1 MTHTSLT
8 TEQHLHLHHNQ
19 DSWSGWSWR
28 GEEKDIAFNLQDL
41 RASLGDLNRPLWI
54 VQCNDKVGLAGD
66 GAIVPTHSNS
76 GEQFPIIGMVPAVV
90 PDHLGD
96 AAFRSTYHVRA
107 AYYAGA
113 MAGGVSSED
122 LVITLGK
129 DGLLGSFGAGGCP
142 PARVES
148 AVQKIQAALPQGPYA
163 FNLLHSPN
171 EPALEQR
178 TADLFVRA
186 NIPVV
191 EASAYIDITYAL
203 VHYRLSGLAL
213 NQNGEIQVNH
223 RVIAKLSRKEVAR
236 RFMSPAP
243 DDLVASLLQDG
254 KITPQQA
261 ELSQRVPLADD
272 ITVEADSGGHTDN
285 RPLVGL
291 MPTMLALRDE
301 MQNQYRYLHPIRVGA
316 AGGIATPQAALAA
329 FMMGAAYVA
338 SGSINQSCV
347 ESGTSEHT
355 RNLLAQADMADV
367 AMAPSADMFEMG
379 VKVQVL
385 KRGTMFAPRASKLY
399 EIYSHYNTWAEVP
412 QSERDRLEKTIF
424 KRTYEEIWA
433 DTVKFFTER
442 DPRQLERANRDPHQ
456 QMALVF
462 RWYLGLSSRWS
473 SSGEKGR
480 EMDYQIWCGPSMG
493 SFNDWVRG
501 TYLEQPAN
509 RRVVDVARHLL
520 TGAAYLSRVR
530 FLTFQGV
537 SLPEEL
543 TRYTPL
549 QPLD

>member
-399 EIYSHYNTWAEVP
+399 EIYSHYKTWAEVP
-412 QSERDRLEKTIF
+412 QSERDRLEKTIL
-424 KRTYEEIWA
+424 KRTYEEIWT

>member
-203 VHYRLSGLAL
+203 VHYRLAGLAL